1 MKFFNRNKEDEKF
14 KSLKRD
20 FDCQVKECGKK
31 QDIIRDLNKQIKFL
45 NKEIKELKEKNAKL
59 KDELIEKRLG
69 VKDV

>member
-31 QDIIRDLNKQIKFL
+31 QDIIRDLNKQIKSL
-45 NKEIKELKEKNAKL
+45 NKELKEKNA
-59 KDELIEKRLG
+59 
-69 VKDV
+69 